1 MRFTRDEREHD
12 EEGVQRHM
20 TSMID
25 VVFLLL
31 IYFIITASFTAP
43 EEDLASGLRAE
54 SEGPSSA
61 SDLLPM
67 VVTVDRVDGRQI
79 YRLGERMT
87 EDPEAVAAW
96 LTPLPKEGGVFVRV
110 TDRASVDAAARA
122 LSACKRAGFTKVS
135 YVPAD

>member
-1 MRFTRDEREHD
+1 MKFTREHKYDD

-31 IYFIITASFTAP
+31 IYFILTASFTMP
-43 EEDLASGLRAE
+43 EEDLASGLQAE
-54 SEGPSSA
+54 AEGPSSA
-61 SDLLPM
+61 ADLLPM
-67 VVTVDRVDGRQI
+67 IVTVDRRNGRTL
-79 YRLGERMT
+79 YRLGERAS
-87 EDPEAVAAW
+87 EDPDAIVAW
-96 LTPLPKEGGVFVRV
+96 LAPLPKEGGVFVRV
-110 TDRASVDAAARA
+110 TDRASVDAAAKA